1 LSLPPCPVELL
12 GREREIELLGKAW
25 TAASSGL
32 QQLVLISGDPGQGK
46 TRLAVEFARSAQ
58 CATVLHGAWDREALV
73 PFAPF
78 VTMLQ
83 WLLRAGSN
91 KDLRSRLRDVEASS
105 ELAQLVPEIMK
116 RIPRTP
122 ALVPTTA
129 EGRRFRMFEAFAQ
142 LLSSLSRQ
150 SPMLLLFEDFH
161 WADSGSLLF
170 LRHLIRSTRQAA
182 ICVVITHRENEPTRA
197 ESADEFLENF
207 RREFSTTRI
216 SLGGLA
222 EDPVRRFMEAWT
234 HDATPPWLAELILK
248 TTEGNPLFITE
259 MLAHFHEPHTAAGME
274 ADGTPLTLSDR
285 GLPDSI
291 RQIIR
296 CRLGQLRHGTRTVL
310 TLGAVIGR
318 DFDMHILQA
327 LANLS
332 EDALLDQLE
341 EAVTAGVLAETR
353 GAPGR
358 FSFTHALIRET
369 LYSDIIAA
377 RRVRFHHRVGEVLE
391 RLCQLDK
398 VPLAQ
403 LAYHFT
409 EAAHH
414 SPEKAIDYA
423 VRAGDVASAGLALED
438 ATRYYGM
445 ALRALDLLPG
455 GSAVDD
461 KRFDLRTKRGR
472 SFFQVGQWASAKAE
486 FEIALTL
493 LKPGDQVKRCE
504 LLINFAETAFWLMDV
519 AALRTS
525 ARHAESLAD
534 RIGRDDLWADARA
547 WIATAEIA
555 DGEVLGAIEIDRKT
569 LARGGGIRSFGL
581 ARVPLTLY
589 WAGRTSEAVGHG
601 AQAVERARES
611 RDPAFLLYA
620 LQHFGLS
627 LSGAGRYDE
636 ALRAFDEALTFG
648 RQCGALPL
656 LARATSMSV
665 APLLSLGDFDG
676 AAQRAME
683 ARELAHRVA
692 FQPPLV
698 SAGID
703 LLLVHARSHDPG
715 RAEPLFAEVEQAVQQ
730 AGGWHAWKW
739 KMRLS
744 QARAELALAKGK
756 WLDAAT
762 FAADV
767 IAQSKIRSR
776 PKYHALGLA
785 ARAHARGQLGMRQA
799 VDDARA
805 AVKVARQL
813 ADPAVLLECLGVLL
827 ERDGSSEVLMEWQ
840 RTVDSILA
848 TLTNEP
854 LRRAFM
860 ARIPAKGTSLQSA
873 AFQRTGGP
881 HSTSGT
887 PANDSVM

>member
-1 LSLPPCPVELL
+1 
-12 GREREIELLGKAW
+12 
-25 TAASSGL
+25 
-32 QQLVLISGDPGQGK
+32 
-46 TRLAVEFARSAQ
+46 
-58 CATVLHGAWDREALV
+58 
-73 PFAPF
+73 
-78 VTMLQ
+78 M
-83 WLLRAGSN
+83 RA
-91 KDLRSRLRDVEASS
+91 
-105 ELAQLVPEIMK
+105 
-116 RIPRTP
+116 
-122 ALVPTTA
+122 
-129 EGRRFRMFEAFAQ
+129 
-142 LLSSLSRQ
+142 
-150 SPMLLLFEDFH
+150 
-161 WADSGSLLF
+161 
-170 LRHLIRSTRQAA
+170 
-182 ICVVITHRENEPTRA
+182 
-197 ESADEFLENF
+197 
-207 RREFSTTRI
+207 
-216 SLGGLA
+216 
-222 EDPVRRFMEAWT
+222 
-234 HDATPPWLAELILK
+234 
-248 TTEGNPLFITE
+248 
-259 MLAHFHEPHTAAGME
+259 
-274 ADGTPLTLSDR
+274 
-285 GLPDSI
+285 
-291 RQIIR
+291 
-296 CRLGQLRHGTRTVL
+296 
-310 TLGAVIGR
+310 
-318 DFDMHILQA
+318 LQA

-332 EDALLDQLE
+332 EDALLDRIE
-341 EAVTAGVLAETR
+341 EAVTARVLTETP

-358 FSFTHALIRET
+358 FSFAHALIRET
-369 LYSDIIAA
+369 LYGDIIAA

-409 EAAHH
+409 EAAVHQ
-414 SPEKAIDYA
+414 SPEKAVDYA
-423 VRAGDVASAGLALED
+423 VRAGDDASAGLALED
-438 ATRYYGM
+438 AARYYGM

-455 GSAVDD
+455 EPDVDD

-504 LLINFAETAFWLMDV
+504 LLIDLAETTFWLMNV
-519 AALRTS
+519 PSLRTF
-525 ARHAESLAD
+525 ARDAESVAD

-547 WIATAEIA
+547 WLASAEIA

-569 LARGGGIRSFGL
+569 LARAGGIRSFGL

-589 WAGRTSEAVGHG
+589 WAGRSGEAVGHG
-601 AQAVERARES
+601 ADAVERARES

-656 LARATSMSV
+656 LARAMSMSV

-715 RAEPLFAEVEQAVQQ
+715 RAEPLLAEVEQAVQQ

-785 ARAHARGQLGMRQA
+785 ARARARGQLGMRQA

-805 AVKVARQL
+805 AVKVAGQL

-827 ERDGSSEVLMEWQ
+827 ERDGSSEVLIEWQ
-840 RTVDSILA
+840 RTMDSIVA

-860 ARIPAKGTSLQSA
+860 ARIPAKGSSVQSA
-873 AFQRTGGP
+873 AFQKTGGP
-881 HSTSGT
+881 HRNSGT